1 MTAGDLRYAES
12 RLLFTPQNLTEA
24 FSAKT
29 PGMSQVKFNIRST
42 LQNTVQVEPGEGR
55 ALLWSFSYFFALL
68 CSYYIIRPMRDEMG
82 ILGGVENLPWLFTG
96 TLLAMTAAIPLFGWV
111 SSRFPRRQFLPYVYL
126 FFIGMLLLF
135 YGLMGET
142 STPSWVAR
150 AFFIWASVF
159 NLFVVSVF
167 WSFMTDLYSNVQARR
182 LFGFIAAGGTVGAL
196 TGPTLTALLVQP
208 LGARNLLLLSALF
221 LLWAIVCIARLSLW
235 SDSNTTVNPKP
246 TTKQEEKPLGG
257 GIWSGISMVV
267 RSPYLLGIC
276 LLMLLFTT
284 LATFLYL
291 MQAQIIRDAF
301 EDSAQR
307 TAVFAS
313 IDLAVNALTLV
324 TQVFLTSRLIKWFG
338 LAAVLAIIPIL
349 LAAGFSLL
357 GFAPVLAVL
366 LVVQVIRRA
375 GNYAIMRPAREMLYV
390 VLSREEKYKA
400 KNFIDTFVYRSGD
413 AISAWVYAGMRSLG
427 MGISG
432 IALIAVPLALVW
444 AWVAFGLGRQQTKIA
459 EN

>member
-1 MTAGDLRYAES
+1 MNRIKS
-12 RLLFTPQNLTEA
+12 NIHSFLL
-24 FSAKT
+24 K
-29 PGMSQVKFNIRST
+29 
-42 LQNTVQVEPGEGR
+42 TVQVEPSEVR

-68 CSYYIIRPMRDEMG
+68 CSYYIVRPMRDEMG
-82 ILGGVENLPWLFTG
+82 ILGGVENLQWLFTG

-111 SSRFPRRQFLPYVYL
+111 SSRFPRRQFLPYVYF
-126 FFIGMLLLF
+126 FFIITLLLF
-135 YGLMGET
+135 YSLMGGQVAQAY
-142 STPSWVAR
+142 VAR

-159 NLFVVSVF
+159 SLFVVSVF
-167 WSFMTDLYSNVQARR
+167 WSFMTDLYSNAQARR

-196 TGPTLTALLVQP
+196 TGPVLTALLVQP
-208 LGARNLLLLSALF
+208 LGARNLLLVSALF
-221 LLWAIVCIARLSLW
+221 LSWSIVCIARLSVW
-235 SDSNTTVNPKP
+235 SESNKTGKDEAPAR
-246 TTKQEEKPLGG
+246 QSEKPISG
-257 GIWSGISMVV
+257 GIWAGVVLVV

-284 LATFLYL
+284 LATFLYF

-301 EDSAQR
+301 VDSAQR

-324 TQVFLTSRLIKWFG
+324 VQVFLTSRLIKWFG

-349 LAAGFSLL
+349 LAIGFTLL
-357 GFAPVLAVL
+357 GITPVLAVL

-375 GNYAIMRPAREMLYV
+375 GNYAVMRPAREMLYV

-400 KNFIDTFVYRSGD
+400 KNFIDTVVYRTGD

-427 MGISG
+427 MSLSG

-444 AWVAFGLGRQQTKIA
+444 AWIAFGLGRKQAKIA
-459 EN
+459 ENK